1 MKRRLPFRRWIRR
14 VVQIAFLL
22 AFVGLILATRPVP
35 GETPSWWL
43 KAYFLADPLILVM
56 TVLAAHAVP
65 LLALFSLV
73 TVLLTLIL
81 GRVFCGWICPLGT
94 VHALTGWALDKVQ
107 KPAKR
112 RDTFSPWQKAKYY
125 ILGGALVMALVGG
138 HWITIFDPL
147 VLLYRTVTTSLL
159 PAAQWGIETGANAVY
174 QADPRIGGFK
184 LTSVTE
190 PAYQYLRNH
199 VFVLPKQAFLGTG
212 LILAF
217 FIAIV
222 AANAYRRRFWCRYV
236 CPLGA
241 LLGLLAKRPLLRR
254 KVTSESCNECG
265 LCTTACHGASA
276 SGLGTGWK
284 PSECFVC
291 LNCSTTCPRDAC
303 EFTFQPV
310 IWRKEPAVQPVG
322 LTRRGVLW
330 AAAGGLVGFA
340 FLRATPQGRGSVYH
354 PRLIRPPGSRPEPD
368 FLARC
373 TACGM
378 CMKVCPTGGLQ
389 PAITEAGLEGLFT
402 PHLVPIIGYC
412 DYTCTACGHVCP
424 TEAIRPLT
432 EEEKHQIKIGLA
444 AFDVTRCIP
453 YVYGRNCVVCEEHCP
468 IPEKAIYCVE
478 TEVELRDGKKRRIK
492 LPKVDPEKCI
502 GCGVCEYVCPLDDAP
517 GIRVIT
523 TNETRHDRHQALLP
537 EVEGEEELPY

>member
-1 MKRRLPFRRWIRR
+1 M
-14 VVQIAFLL
+14 QIVFLL
-22 AFVGLILATRPVP
+22 AFIGLIFATRPVP

-43 KAYFLADPLILVM
+43 KAYFLADPLILLL

-73 TVLLTLIL
+73 TVVLTVIL

-94 VHALTGWALDKVQ
+94 VHAMTGWALDKVQ

-125 ILGGALVMALVGG
+125 ILGGALVMALLGG

-147 VLLYRTVTTSLL
+147 VLLYRTATTSIL

-174 QADPRIGGFK
+174 QTDPRLGRFK

-217 FIAIV
+217 FIAILV
-222 AANAYRRRFWCRYV
+222 ANAYRRRFWCRYL

-241 LLGLLAKRPLLRR
+241 LLGLLAKRPMLRR
-254 KVTSESCNECG
+254 AVASESCNECG

-276 SGLGTGWK
+276 SGFGSGWK

-303 EFTFQPV
+303 EFTFQPA

-330 AAAGGLVGFA
+330 AAVGGLAGFA
-340 FLRATPQGRGSVYH
+340 FLRTTPQGRGSVYH

-478 TEVELRDGKKRRIK
+478 TEVELREGKKRLIK

-523 TNETRHDRHQALLP
+523 TNETRHERHQALLP

>member
-1 MKRRLPFRRWIRR
+1 MKRRLAFRRWIRR
-14 VVQIAFLL
+14 VVQIVFLL
-22 AFVGLILATRPVP
+22 GFIGLILATRPVP

-56 TVLAAHAVP
+56 TVVAAHAVP

-73 TVLLTLIL
+73 TVVLTLIL

-94 VHALTGWALDKVQ
+94 VHVMTGWALDKVQ

-125 ILGGALVMALVGG
+125 ILGGALVMALLGG

-174 QADPRIGGFK
+174 QADPRMGGFK

-199 VFVLPKQAFLGTG
+199 VFVIPKQAFLGTG

-254 KVTSESCNECG
+254 SVDSESCNECG

-276 SGLGTGWK
+276 SGFGTGWK

-303 EFTFQPV
+303 GFTFQPAV
-310 IWRKEPAVQPVG
+310 WRKEPTVQPVG

-330 AAAGGLVGFA
+330 AAAGGLAGFA

-389 PAITEAGLEGLFT
+389 PAIMEAGLEGLFT

-453 YVYGRNCVVCEEHCP
+453 YAYGRNCVVCEEHCP

-478 TEVELRDGKKRRIK
+478 TEVELREGKKRRIK

-517 GIRVIT
+517 GVRVIT
-523 TNETRHDRHQALLP
+523 TNETRHAGHQALLP